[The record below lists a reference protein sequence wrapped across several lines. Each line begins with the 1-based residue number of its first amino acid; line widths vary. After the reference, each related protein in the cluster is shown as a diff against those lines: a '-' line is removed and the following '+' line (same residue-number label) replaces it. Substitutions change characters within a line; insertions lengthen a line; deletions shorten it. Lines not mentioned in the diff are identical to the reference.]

1 MQRTTLAFLLVMIIA
16 SITTGED
23 RPFFG
28 VRFGEGAK
36 IEHLFDDAPA
46 QAAGLQ
52 IGDAIKTV
60 DEKPIA
66 DTAAMQAILAQCKPG
81 DKLRL
86 TVQRGDDEVA
96 TEVELVKHTVRFYLK
111 EKDPPRI
118 PGGTVTLGGGTIGSD
133 YQTSGNTCIT
143 GPSRITGSLTQT
155 WTGVMDLRLAKS
167 GQPPVLSVSG
177 PVSLAGLLYVKIE
190 DHKPKIGDRFELIG
204 GAPALTG
211 EFDVLMLPDLE
222 NNLAWKVVYDDI
234 EQKRD
239 LDGDK
244 LHDVTLVV
252 IDGRMPLVEK

>member
-1 MQRTTLAFLLVMIIA
+1 MPRMKLVLLFLLANSTVA
-16 SITTGED
+16 AAED

-36 IEHLFDDAPA
+36 IEHLFDGAPA

-52 IGDAIKTV
+52 VGDVIKTV

-66 DTAAMQAILAQCKPG
+66 DTAAMQAVLAQCKPG
-81 DKLRL
+81 DKLAVV
-86 TVQRGDDEVA
+86 VQREGEDVAAEVQ
-96 TEVELVKHTVRFYLK
+96 LVKHTVRFYLK
-111 EKDPPRI
+111 DKDPPRI
-118 PGGTVTLGGGTIGSD
+118 PGGTITLGRGTIGSD

-143 GPSRITGSLTQT
+143 GPSKITGSLTQT
-155 WTGVMDLRLAKS
+155 WTGVMDLRLTKP
-167 GQPPVLSVSG
+167 GGPPALTVSG

-190 DHKPKIGDRFELIG
+190 GYKPKMGDRFKLIG

-211 EFDVLMLPDLE
+211 EFDELMLPELDK
-222 NNLAWKVVYDDI
+222 NLAWKVVYDDI
-234 EQKRD
+234 EQMRD